1 MERNKHKRTKRG
13 RDYALTLEKNSQK
26 DKKCKRE
33 SREKE

>member
-1 MERNKHKRTKRG
+1 MTKSG
-13 RDYALTLEKNSQK
+13 GDYALTLEKNSQK